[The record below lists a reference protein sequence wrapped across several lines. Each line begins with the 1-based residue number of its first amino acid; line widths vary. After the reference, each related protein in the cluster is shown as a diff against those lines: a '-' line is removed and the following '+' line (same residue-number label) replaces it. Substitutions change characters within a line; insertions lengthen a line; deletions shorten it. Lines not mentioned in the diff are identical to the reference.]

1 MSRKPSHAGLTAG
14 VPLASTPTDS
24 DSQRDAAA
32 ALGESVSEQGAP
44 ASNTAPYNCNGGER
58 GSSEPSVPHGF
69 RLLRLGVDSLYLSYA
84 GELTSTALDALS
96 RLKALAQS
104 EHLDEQAK
112 AQYPL
117 ADHVFI
123 VYDKGERNF
132 PFVIEDGA
140 YRIKFSRS
148 GKKLPMAYVKVSAH
162 YLAHKSVHAIQDE
175 LHGMLAGLGSS
186 GLPLVSRIDLAADF
200 VASVGM
206 DSWGRNAWVTRAC
219 DIDAYSKDQH
229 FTGWTV
235 GKGGAVSCRLYDK
248 TREILCSGKTWLY
261 ELWRPSG
268 WVDGLGEPVWRLEF
282 QFKRDFL
289 KTRGLDHLPQV
300 LDALNGLWAYAS
312 TEWLRLSLP
321 NPTDTT
327 RSRWAT
333 HPLWLAL
340 SEVDWSTP
348 QSSLDKVDLR
358 RIPSEDWLKRQQFGL
373 LTTTMALHQIDDH
386 NDAAN
391 HLLGSTY
398 EHYERVALR
407 DGLTFQEYLLA
418 HARKKARLFSTL
430 VNHPGLVDE
439 MRERHEQD
447 LDNPYR
453 RASRGE

>member
-1 MSRKPSHAGLTAG
+1 MSRKPSHAGRSAG
-14 VPLASTPTDS
+14 VLLSPKRTDA

-32 ALGESVSEQGAP
+32 ASGESASALGATL
-44 ASNTAPYNCNGGER
+44 SNTAPYNCNGGEQ

-69 RLLRLGVDSLYLSYA
+69 RLLRLGIDSLYLSFS

-104 EHLDEQAK
+104 EHLEEQSK

-117 ADHVFI
+117 AGHVFI

-162 YLAHKSVHAIQDE
+162 YLAHKSVQAIQDE
-175 LHGMLAGLGSS
+175 LQGILNELGST
-186 GLPLVSRIDLAADF
+186 GLPLISRIDLAADF
-200 VASVGM
+200 VAALAM
-206 DSWGRNAWVTRAC
+206 DSWGRNAWITRAC

-248 TREILCSGKTWLY
+248 TREIQCSGKTWLFD
-261 ELWRPSG
+261 LWRPSG
-268 WVDGLGEPVWRLEF
+268 WVDGETVWRLEF
-282 QFKRDFL
+282 QLKRDFL
-289 KTRGLDHLPQV
+289 KTRGLDHVFQT
-300 LDALNGLWAYAS
+300 LDALSGLWTYAT
-312 TEWLRLSLP
+312 TEWLRLSIP
-321 NPTDTT
+321 NPDDAT
-327 RSRWAT
+327 RSRWTT
-333 HPLWLAL
+333 HPLWLCLAG
-340 SEVDWSTP
+340 VDWASP
-348 QSSLDKVDLR
+348 QTSLDKIDLR

-386 NDAAN
+386 HEAAS
-391 HLLGSTY
+391 HLLNVTY
-398 EHYERVALR
+398 EHYDRVALR

-418 HARKKARLFSTL
+418 HARKKARLFNTL

-439 MRERHEQD
+439 MKERHEQD
-447 LDNPYR
+447 NPYR
-453 RASRGE
+453 QASRGD